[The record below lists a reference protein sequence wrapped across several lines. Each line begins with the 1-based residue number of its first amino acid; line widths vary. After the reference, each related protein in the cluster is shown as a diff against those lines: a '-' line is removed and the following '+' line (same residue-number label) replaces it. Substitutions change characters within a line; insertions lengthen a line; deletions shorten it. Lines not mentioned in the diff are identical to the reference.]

1 MYKEN
6 NISDRKKEI
15 IFNKCASLINKG
27 YSLKYCET
35 KFKKYK
41 SILEEYLP
49 IIVMIKKL
57 KRNNISNTFSQN
69 TLNRIYNDKSIEDI
83 QTPYKSKTNKIHN
96 ILKPALVFLIVF
108 IFFSF
113 SFAGIA
119 FASQGSLPGEFLYPV
134 KRTAENI
141 KLFIYP
147 ESKKNVIHFELLNN
161 RLNEARLLINSDT
174 TKKTIINN
182 LMEDV
187 DKEFNQCK
195 KNNYFGDKS
204 EKEVTD
210 LVNNIKDKYKD
221 KFNQEK
227 QKNGEKENINSKKQ
241 DNSIKN
247 SSDINIK

>member
-1 MYKEN
+1 MNKEN

-15 IFNKCASLINKG
+15 IFNKYISLINKG

-49 IIVMIKKL
+49 IIERIKKL

-69 TLNRIYNDKSIEDI
+69 TLNRIYNDKSIKDI
-83 QTPYKSKTNKIHN
+83 QTPYKSKTNKTHA
-96 ILKPALVFLIVF
+96 ILKPAIIFLSVF

-113 SFAGIA
+113 SFTGIA

-147 ESKKNVIHFELLNN
+147 ESKKNIIHYELLNN
-161 RLNEARLLINSDT
+161 RLNEAKLLT
-174 TKKTIINN
+174 
-182 LMEDV
+182 
-187 DKEFNQCK
+187 
-195 KNNYFGDKS
+195 
-204 EKEVTD
+204 
-210 LVNNIKDKYKD
+210 
-221 KFNQEK
+221 
-227 QKNGEKENINSKKQ
+227 
-241 DNSIKN
+241 NSIK
-247 SSDINIK
+247 SIL